1 MIDANITLERWPYR
15 RFSEDVTDRLIAK
28 LKARGVTQAWAG
40 SFDGL
45 FHRDIAAVNQ
55 RLSDVCR
62 QFADFLKPFGTINPV
77 LPDWHEDL
85 RRCHEVHKMPG
96 LRLHPNYHGYSLDD
110 PRFAELLSLASE
122 RGLVVQL
129 VLSMEDERTQHAL
142 HRVPHVDPKP
152 LAEIVAKLP
161 KLRLVLLNAFRSLPV
176 LQCSQVAKAGQVWF
190 DIAMLESVAGVAKLI
205 EQVSPERV
213 LFGSHSPL
221 FYFES
226 AELKLIES
234 GLPES
239 VLQQIRSGNAER
251 LLILGREQSG
261 R

>member
-1 MIDANITLERWPYR
+1 MIDTNISLERWPFR
-15 RFSEDVTDRLIAK
+15 RFAYDAPDRLVAK

-55 RLSDVCR
+55 RLADACQQVGR
-62 QFADFLKPFGTINPV
+62 DFLKPFGTVNPV
-77 LPDWHEDL
+77 LPDWHDDL

-96 LRLHPNYHGYSLDD
+96 IRLHPNYHGYTLDD
-110 PRFAELLSLASE
+110 PRFAELLSLAAD
-122 RGLVVQL
+122 RGLIVQL
-129 VLSMEDERTQHAL
+129 ALSMEDERTQHAL
-142 HRVPHVDPKP
+142 HLVPHVDPKP
-152 LAEIVAKLP
+152 LAGVITKLP

-176 LQCSQVAKAGQVWF
+176 LKAAEVAKAGQVWF

-205 EQVSPERV
+205 QQVSPERV

-226 AELKLIES
+226 AELKLVES

-239 VLQQIRSGNAER
+239 VLQQIRTTNATTLLAASSG
-251 LLILGREQSG
+251 
-261 R
+261 

>member
-1 MIDANITLERWPYR
+1 MTIDTNISFERWPFR
-15 RFSEDVTDRLIAK
+15 RFADDAPDRLVAK

-55 RLSDVCR
+55 RLAETCQ
-62 QFADFLKPFGTINPV
+62 QFGRDFLKPFGTVNPV
-77 LPDWHEDL
+77 LPDWHDDL

-96 LRLHPNYHGYSLDD
+96 LRLHPNYHGYTLDD
-110 PRFAELLSLASE
+110 PRFAELLSFAAD
-122 RGLVVQL
+122 RGLIVQL

-142 HRVPHVDPKP
+142 HLVPHVDPKP
-152 LAEIVAKLP
+152 LAGVVAKLP
-161 KLRLVLLNAFRSLPV
+161 KLRLVLLNVFRSLPV
-176 LQCSQVAKAGQVWF
+176 LKTAEVAKAGQVWF

-205 EQVSPERV
+205 EQVSPDRV

-226 AELKLIES
+226 AELKLVES
-234 GLPES
+234 GLPEPI
-239 VLQQIRSGNAER
+239 LRQIRSSNAER
-251 LLILGREQSG
+251 LMS
-261 R
+261 

>member
-1 MIDANITLERWPYR
+1 MIDTNISLERWPFR
-15 RFSEDVTDRLIAK
+15 RFVDDAPDRLVTK

-55 RLSDVCR
+55 RLAETCQ
-62 QFADFLKPFGTINPV
+62 QFGRDFLKPFGTINPA
-77 LPDWHEDL
+77 LPDWQDDL

-96 LRLHPNYHGYSLDD
+96 IRLHPNYHGYTLDD
-110 PRFAELLSLASE
+110 PRFAELLSLAVD
-122 RGLVVQL
+122 RGLIVQL
-129 VLSMEDERTQHAL
+129 ALSMEDERTQHAL
-142 HRVPHVDPKP
+142 HLVPHVDPKP
-152 LAEIVAKLP
+152 LAGIVAKLP

-176 LQCSQVAKAGQVWF
+176 LKAAEVAKAGQVWF
-190 DIAMLESVAGVAKLI
+190 DIAMLESVSGVAKLI

-226 AELKLIES
+226 AELKLVES
-234 GLPES
+234 GLPEPI
-239 VLQQIRSGNAER
+239 LKQIRSSNAER
-251 LLILGREQSG
+251 LIL
-261 R
+261 

>member
-1 MIDANITLERWPYR
+1 MIDTNINLERWPFR
-15 RFSEDVTDRLIAK
+15 RFANDATDRLVAK

-55 RLSDVCR
+55 RLADACR
-62 QFADFLKPFGTINPV
+62 QFADFLKPFGTVNPV
-77 LPDWHEDL
+77 LPDWHDDL
-85 RRCHEVHKMPG
+85 RRCHEDHKMPG

-110 PRFAELLSLASE
+110 PRFADLLSLATE
-122 RGLVVQL
+122 RGLIVQL

-152 LAEIVAKLP
+152 LAAIIAKLP

-176 LQCSQVAKAGQVWF
+176 LQCGDVAKAGQVWF
-190 DIAMLESVAGVAKLI
+190 DIAMLESVAGVAKLV
-205 EQVSPERV
+205 EQVGPQRI
-213 LFGSHSPL
+213 LFGSHAPL

-226 AELKLIES
+226 AELKLTES

-239 VLQQIRSGNAER
+239 VLQQIRSANAQR
-251 LLILGREQSG
+251 VLP
-261 R
+261 

>member
-1 MIDANITLERWPYR
+1 MIDTNINLERWPFR
-15 RFSEDVTDRLIAK
+15 RLADDTPDLLVAK

-55 RLSDVCR
+55 RLAETCQ
-62 QFADFLKPFGTINPV
+62 QFGRDFLKPFGTINPV
-77 LPDWHEDL
+77 LPDWHDDL

-96 LRLHPNYHGYSLDD
+96 LRLHPNYHGYTLDD
-110 PRFAELLSLASE
+110 SRFAELLSLAAE
-122 RGLVVQL
+122 RGLIVQL
-129 VLSMEDERTQHAL
+129 TLSMEDERTQHAL
-142 HRVPHVDPKP
+142 HRVPHIDPKP
-152 LAEIVAKLP
+152 LAGIIAKTP

-176 LQCSQVAKAGQVWF
+176 LQCGEVAKAGQVWF
-190 DIAMLESVAGVAKLI
+190 DIAMLESVAGVAKLV

-226 AELKLIES
+226 AELKLVES

-239 VLQQIRSGNAER
+239 VLQQIRSDNAKR
-251 LLILGREQSG
+251 FLAAT
-261 R
+261 

>member
-1 MIDANITLERWPYR
+1 MIDCNVTLERWPFR
-15 RFSEDVTDRLIAK
+15 RFADDTPDRLVAK
-28 LKARGVTQAWAG
+28 LKIRGVTQAWAG

-55 RLSDVCR
+55 RLADTCQ
-62 QFADFLKPFGTINPV
+62 QFGRDFLKPLGTVNPV
-77 LPDWHEDL
+77 LPDWHDDL

-96 LRLHPNYHGYSLDD
+96 LRLHPNYHGYTLDD
-110 PRFAELLSLASE
+110 PRFAELLSLAAD
-122 RGLVVQL
+122 RGLIVQL
-129 VLSMEDERTQHAL
+129 VMSMEDERTQHSL

-152 LAEIVAKLP
+152 LAGVIAKLP
-161 KLRLVLLNAFRSLPV
+161 KLRLILLNVFRSLPV
-176 LQCSQVAKAGQVWF
+176 LQAAEVAKAGQVWF

-226 AELKLIES
+226 AELKLVES
-234 GLPES
+234 GLPEPI
-239 VLQQIRSGNAER
+239 LKQIRSSNAER
-251 LLILGREQSG
+251 LML
-261 R
+261 

>member
-1 MIDANITLERWPYR
+1 MDDAP
-15 RFSEDVTDRLIAK
+15 DRLVAK

-55 RLSDVCR
+55 RLADSCR
-62 QFADFLKPFGTINPV
+62 QFADLLKPFGTVNPV
-77 LPDWHEDL
+77 LPDWHDDL

-96 LRLHPNYHGYSLDD
+96 LRLHPNYHGYTLDD
-110 PRFAELLSLASE
+110 PRFAELLSLATE
-122 RGLVVQL
+122 RGLIVQL
-129 VLSMEDERTQHAL
+129 ALSMEDERTQHAL

-152 LAEIVAKLP
+152 LAGIVAKLP

-176 LQCSQVAKAGQVWF
+176 LQTAEVAKAGQVWF
-190 DIAMLESVAGVAKLI
+190 DIAMLESVAGVAKLV
-205 EQVSPERV
+205 EQVSHQRI

-226 AELKLIES
+226 AELKLTES

-239 VLQQIRSGNAER
+239 VLQQIRSTKAQR
-251 LLILGREQSG
+251 LLP
-261 R
+261 

>member
-1 MIDANITLERWPYR
+1 MIDTNINLERWPFR
-15 RFSEDVTDRLIAK
+15 RLAGEATDRLVAK
-28 LKARGVTQAWAG
+28 LKTHGVTQAWAG

-55 RLSDVCR
+55 RLADACR
-62 QFADFLKPFGTINPV
+62 QFADFLKPFGTVNPV
-77 LPDWHEDL
+77 LPDWHDDV

-96 LRLHPNYHGYSLDD
+96 LRLHPNYHGYTLDD
-110 PRFAELLSLASE
+110 PRFAELLSLATE

-152 LAEIVAKLP
+152 LAGIVAKFP

-176 LQCSQVAKAGQVWF
+176 LHAAEVAKAGQVWF

-226 AELKLIES
+226 AELKLVES

-239 VLQQIRSGNAER
+239 VLQQIRTGNAKR
-251 LLILGREQSG
+251 LLAASSG
-261 R
+261 

>member
-1 MIDANITLERWPYR
+1 MIDCNVMLDRWPFR
-15 RFSEDVTDRLIAK
+15 RLILDEHPGRLVGK
-28 LKARGVTQAWAG
+28 LTGYGVKQAWTG

-45 FHRDIAAVNQ
+45 FHRDIAGVNQ
-55 RLSDVCR
+55 RLAEACQQKGRGV
-62 QFADFLKPFGTINPV
+62 LIPFGTVNPA
-77 LPDWHEDL
+77 LPDWADDL

-96 LRLHPNYHGYSLDD
+96 IRLHPNYHGYTLDD
-110 PRFAELLSLASE
+110 PRFAELLSLATD
-122 RGLVVQL
+122 RGLIVQL
-129 VLSMEDERTQHAL
+129 ALSMEDERTQHAL
-142 HRVPHVDPKP
+142 HLVPHVDPKP

-176 LQCSQVAKAGQVWF
+176 LKAAEVAKAGQVWF

-205 EQVSPERV
+205 EQVSPERIV
-213 LFGSHSPL
+213 FGSHSPL

-239 VLQQIRSGNAER
+239 VLQQIRSKNAER
-251 LLILGREQSG
+251 ILP
-261 R
+261 

>member
-1 MIDANITLERWPYR
+1 MIDTNINLERWPFR
-15 RFSEDVTDRLIAK
+15 RFVDDATDRLVAK
-28 LKARGVTQAWAG
+28 LKSRGVTQAWAG

-55 RLSDVCR
+55 RLADSCR
-62 QFADFLKPFGTINPV
+62 QFADFLKPFGTLNPV
-77 LPDWHEDL
+77 LPDWHDDL
-85 RRCHEVHKMPG
+85 RRCHEVHKMLG
-96 LRLHPNYHGYSLDD
+96 LRLHPNYHGYTLDD

-122 RGLVVQL
+122 RGLIVQL

-152 LAEIVAKLP
+152 LVGIVAKLP
-161 KLRLVLLNAFRSLPV
+161 KLQLVLLNAFRSLPV
-176 LQCSQVAKAGQVWF
+176 LQCGEVAKAGQVWF

-205 EQVSPERV
+205 EQVSPRRI

-226 AELKLIES
+226 AELKMVES
-234 GLPES
+234 GFSEPILK
-239 VLQQIRSGNAER
+239 QIRSSNAER
-251 LLILGREQSG
+251 LLQ
-261 R
+261 

>member
-1 MIDANITLERWPYR
+1 MIDTNISLERWPFR
-15 RFSEDVTDRLIAK
+15 RFVDDAPNRLVAK

-55 RLSDVCR
+55 RLVETCQQIGR
-62 QFADFLKPFGTINPV
+62 DFLKPFGTINPV
-77 LPDWHEDL
+77 MPDWHDDL

-96 LRLHPNYHGYSLDD
+96 VRLHPNYHGYTLDD

-129 VLSMEDERTQHAL
+129 TLSMEDERTQHAL

-152 LAEIVAKLP
+152 LAGVIAKLP

-176 LQCSQVAKAGQVWF
+176 LQAAEVAKAGQVWF
-190 DIAMLESVAGVAKLI
+190 DIAMLESVAGVAKLV
-205 EQVSPERV
+205 EQVSPGRV

-221 FYFES
+221 FYHES
-226 AELKLIES
+226 AELKLVES

-239 VLQQIRSGNAER
+239 VLQQIRCWNAER
-251 LLILGREQSG
+251 LLS
-261 R
+261 

>member
-1 MIDANITLERWPYR
+1 MIDTNINLERWPFR
-15 RFSEDVTDRLIAK
+15 RFVDDAPDRLVAK

-55 RLSDVCR
+55 RLAETCQ
-62 QFADFLKPFGTINPV
+62 QFGRDFLKPFGTVNPV
-77 LPDWHEDL
+77 LPDWHDDL
-85 RRCHEVHKMPG
+85 RRCHEAHKMPG
-96 LRLHPNYHGYSLDD
+96 LRLHPNYHGYTLDD
-110 PRFAELLSLASE
+110 PRFAELLSLAAD
-122 RGLVVQL
+122 RGLIVQL

-142 HRVPHVDPKP
+142 HLVPHVDPKP
-152 LAEIVAKLP
+152 LAGVIAKLP

-176 LQCSQVAKAGQVWF
+176 LKAAEVAKAGQVWF
-190 DIAMLESVAGVAKLI
+190 DIAMLESVAGIAKLI

-226 AELKLIES
+226 AELKLVES
-234 GLPES
+234 GLPEPI
-239 VLQQIRSGNAER
+239 LKQIRSSNAER
-251 LLILGREQSG
+251 LML
-261 R
+261 